1 MTVKLALE
9 GKIRDKSVKEFIK
22 EYEKRLSPWFK
33 LETAELEDSRKYF
46 DKLNKQNNASEIVAA
61 LDAKGRKFTS
71 EKFADWFE
79 EKRSLSKNIT
89 FVIGEASG
97 LSEAA
102 RKAAVEYISLS
113 DMTLSYRVSLMV
125 MAEQI
130 YRAMTIIAKHPY
142 HK

>member
-46 DKLNKQNNASEIVAA
+46 DKLNKQNNAFEIVAA

>member
-9 GKIRDKSVKEFIK
+9 GKIRDKSVKDFIK